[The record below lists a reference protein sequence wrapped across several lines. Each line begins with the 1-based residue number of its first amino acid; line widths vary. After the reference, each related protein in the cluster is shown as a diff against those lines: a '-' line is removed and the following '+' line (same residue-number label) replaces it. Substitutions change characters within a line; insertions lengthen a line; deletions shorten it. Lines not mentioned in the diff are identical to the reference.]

1 MDNVKATLWL
11 VAGGAVVHGI
21 LAGLSF
27 DVAAVKLPTR
37 KRIGALAYA
46 NFARGNDLGNGL
58 IVYPALGI
66 LALVLVFGAAICAYF
81 AHSPSAVM
89 LGLTVACIGTIA
101 HSACT
106 AVAAPIML
114 SLKDAPN
121 EEKKL
126 TAKLDAFAGW
136 HTWRAI
142 FQFLTFV
149 ALVWTLAEAGGSF

>member
-1 MDNVKATLWL
+1 MEAILWL
-11 VAGGAVVHGI
+11 VAVSTVVHGI

-37 KRIGALAYA
+37 KRIGAIAYA

-58 IVYPALGI
+58 IVYPTGGI
-66 LALVLVFGAAICAYF
+66 LAIALVAGTTIAAYL
-81 AHSPSAVM
+81 AHSPGAVT
-89 LGLTVACIGTIA
+89 LGLLVACVGTIA

-121 EEKKL
+121 EEMAL

-136 HTWRAI
+136 HALRAI

-149 ALVWTLAEAGGSF
+149 ALVWTLVEASRGI